1 MSPNTCAIFLNGFCP
16 KKKLCDK
23 SHDVKNCTLGP
34 NCTNNN
40 CNLRHPPFCVN
51 FLQGK
56 CGFRLNGRFIA
67 FSKCAFFHPAKDIEP
82 TFPPIPPPLLPIP
95 RHALQPPTYHH
106 TLRPPILHSPHQ
118 PPYHPPPGLLHG
130 NPHRFPHGVAS
141 TPAVEKI
148 LTISDH
154 SPENNK
160 DSTWYGRKIQDLEN
174 QIHKL
179 SERLA
184 INNKPGLDAAEGGM
198 NINRH
203 IKKFLD
209 HAVIWSE
216 QLEALSKHSE
226 QQAKLVTDMV
236 GTLERE
242 MEELRTKVSKLEKE
256 IAKKINT
263 VTKEEMEHK
272 FAGIAKEVGRVA
284 TLEKAVSKLEEDR
297 ANIKPDS
304 HYLDLIEKQTAKK
317 SVAQNNEIASISSK
331 VTALGKVVTQHTTTL
346 EHDLVVKVN
355 KLQKEVAMKINSEGN
370 DNSATDTQSI
380 IKKIA
385 VIEQNLQTMDTQIGK
400 QFLGNDTRL
409 TTIENHN
416 RCKNCKSN
424 PCLDGKP
431 ITSENFVHKA
441 YYKGS
446 AGTKKN
452 SIYGHTYIG
461 GFGEYQG
468 EKYTGK
474 WICYSYLK
482 DIFPRE
488 EFTQAFTEN
497 VKSLKFSCHR

>member
-1 MSPNTCAIFLNGFCP
+1 MQDNMS
-16 KKKLCDK
+16 KR
-23 SHDVKNCTLGP
+23 S
-34 NCTNNN
+34 
-40 CNLRHPPFCVN
+40 CVN

-82 TFPPIPPPLLPIP
+82 TFPPILPPLLPIP
-95 RHALQPPTYHH
+95 RPALQPPT
-106 TLRPPILHSPHQ
+106 LPPHPH
-118 PPYHPPPGLLHG
+118 PRIPLL
-130 NPHRFPHGVAS
+130 P
-141 TPAVEKI
+141 
-148 LTISDH
+148 
-154 SPENNK
+154 

-198 NINRH
+198 NINRDINSEVQEALDGGMNINRD

-209 HAVIWSE
+209 NAVIWSE

-242 MEELRTKVSKLEKE
+242 MEELRTKVNKLEKE

-355 KLQKEVAMKINSEGN
+355 KLQKEVAKKINSECN

-446 AGTKKN
+446 AGTKRN

-474 WICYSYLK
+474 WICYSYIK

>member
-1 MSPNTCAIFLNGFCP
+1 MGEPCFFHKIGHCKRKQKCEQSHEIPICKMGLFCESQDSCIFRHVRPCKFQPCLYSKCSY
-16 KKKLCDK
+16 
-23 SHDVKNCTLGP
+23 SHD
-34 NCTNNN
+34 
-40 CNLRHPPFCVN
+40 PPP
-51 FLQGK
+51 L
-56 CGFRLNGRFIA
+56 L
-67 FSKCAFFHPAKDIEP
+67 
-82 TFPPIPPPLLPIP
+82 PPLLPIP
-95 RHALQPPTYHH
+95 RPALHPPTYHH
-106 TLRPPILHSPHQ
+106 TLLPPILHSHHQ
-118 PPYHPPPGLLHG
+118 PPCHPPPGLPHG
-130 NPHRFPHGVAS
+130 NPHTFPYGAAS
-141 TPAVEKI
+141 TPAVEDK
-148 LTISDH
+148 
-154 SPENNK
+154 P
-160 DSTWYGRKIQDLEN
+160 DLEV
-174 QIHKL
+174 
-179 SERLA
+179 
-184 INNKPGLDAAEGGM
+184 LDGAM
-198 NINRH
+198 N
-203 IKKFLD
+203 KFLD
-209 HAVIWSE
+209 NAVIWSE

-304 HYLDLIEKQTAKK
+304 YYLDLIEKQTAKK

-346 EHDLVVKVN
+346 EHDLMVKVT
-355 KLQKEVAMKINSEGN
+355 KLQKEVAKKINSEGN

-385 VIEQNLQTMDTQIGK
+385 VIEQNLQAMDTQIGK

>member
-1 MSPNTCAIFLNGFCP
+1 MMAAELDRRI
-16 KKKLCDK
+16 
-23 SHDVKNCTLGP
+23 
-34 NCTNNN
+34 
-40 CNLRHPPFCVN
+40 
-51 FLQGK
+51 
-56 CGFRLNGRFIA
+56 
-67 FSKCAFFHPAKDIEP
+67 
-82 TFPPIPPPLLPIP
+82 PLLP
-95 RHALQPPTYHH
+95 
-106 TLRPPILHSPHQ
+106 
-118 PPYHPPPGLLHG
+118 
-130 NPHRFPHGVAS
+130 
-141 TPAVEKI
+141 
-148 LTISDH
+148 
-154 SPENNK
+154 

-179 SERLA
+179 SGRLA

-198 NINRH
+198 NINRDINSEVQEALDGGMNINRD

-209 HAVIWSE
+209 NAVIWSE

-304 HYLDLIEKQTAKK
+304 YYLDLIEKQTAKK

-346 EHDLVVKVN
+346 EHDLMVKVT
-355 KLQKEVAMKINSEGN
+355 KLQKEVAKKINSEGN

-385 VIEQNLQTMDTQIGK
+385 VIEQKLQTMDTQIGK

-416 RCKNCKSN
+416 KCKNCKSF
-424 PCLDGKP
+424 PCLDEKP

-441 YYKGS
+441 YCKGS
-446 AGTKKN
+446 TGTKGN
-452 SIYGHTYIG
+452 NVHGRTYIG
-461 GFGEYQG
+461 GFGKYQG
-468 EKYTGK
+468 ENYTGK
-474 WICYSYLK
+474 WFCYSHRQNK
-482 DIFPRE
+482 GE